1 METPYS
7 QYRNT
12 SPVDKE
18 WDLQRLYSDL
28 EMVNKRSLS
37 NSAKQYLECILL
49 GQSPSDI
56 AAIFNPKSRQSS
68 GTIRTV
74 LSRDVYPCLSLLLK
88 LPESYRMRWNKVPIL
103 LSQYK
108 VTKKETFPS
117 PTSYIHYEKSQNNYV
132 GSCQVKSDIINGLL
146 KKYFLK
152 KGFTEDFLSSN
163 TKSMSFRSEWQ
174 SIVNK
179 LVSETRETLLAMVL
193 DTELKKWW
201 SSIAGTMYMA
211 TNVNLLKN
219 GVKIKRI
226 FILNSLDFRIRN
238 NAIMNAY
245 LHEKMGVEVK
255 ILDNIDC
262 KIKMFIDADM
272 ISVHDKELI
281 ALYYLSEDS
290 EVTEL
295 LLDYCSISAFIS
307 FYDELFDDDR
317 LCEDVDKIISNSN
330 LSSSFFSDIENQINY
345 LKRISFSTSVKE
357 FLGILPN

>member
-1 METPYS
+1 MEIPYS

-37 NSAKQYLECILL
+37 NSAKQYLECTLL
-49 GQSPSDI
+49 GQSPSNI
-56 AAIFNPKSRQSS
+56 AETFNPESRQSS

-74 LSRDVYPCLSLLLK
+74 LSRDVYPCLSLLLN
-88 LPESYRMRWNKVPIL
+88 LPENYRMRWNKVPIL

-108 VTKKETFPS
+108 INKKEACSS
-117 PTSYIHYEKSQNNYV
+117 PTSYIHYEKNQNNYV
-132 GSCQVKSDIINGLL
+132 GSCQIKSDIISELL

-163 TKSMSFRSEWQ
+163 TKRMSFRDEWQ
-174 SIVNK
+174 LIVNK

-201 SSIAGTMYMA
+201 SSIAGKMYMA

-226 FILNSLDFRIRN
+226 FILNSLDFRVRN

-245 LHEKMGVEVK
+245 LHKKMGVDVK

-262 KIKMFIDADM
+262 KIKMFVDADM
-272 ISVHDKELI
+272 ISIHDKELI
-281 ALYYLSEDS
+281 ALYYFSEDC
-290 EVTEL
+290 EITEL
-295 LLDYCSISAFIS
+295 LLDYCSISAFSS

-317 LCEDVDKIISNSN
+317 LCEDVDKIISTSN

-345 LKRISFSTSVKE
+345 LKKISCSTSVKE